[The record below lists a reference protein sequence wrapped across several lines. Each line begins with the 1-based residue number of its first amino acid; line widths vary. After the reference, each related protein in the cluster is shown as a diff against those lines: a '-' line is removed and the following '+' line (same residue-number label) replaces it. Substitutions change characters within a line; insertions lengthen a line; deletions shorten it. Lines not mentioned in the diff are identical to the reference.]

1 MRDHELR
8 EERLKKRFELPP
20 FLKHFATNLNQLA
33 RQDKI
38 PPVFGRDY
46 EMDQVLEILC
56 HRERAN
62 SVLLLGEPGV
72 GKTAIAEG
80 LARRIEF
87 EPEKVPVRLRDCQI
101 VNLQMNTMVAG
112 TMLRGMFEDRI
123 QNVIREIKE
132 RPNLILFIDEV
143 HTMIGA
149 GSALGAP
156 SDAANVFK
164 SVLARGEVRIIGA
177 TTLQRVQGVHP
188 GRRGARAPLPHGA
201 RRASRRSSE
210 TRTILYNLR
219 PRLERNYSV
228 RIKDEA
234 IETALE
240 MSPRYMRHLQLPD
253 KVIGWL
259 DTAAVKAEIGRRWE
273 VTGADVVN
281 VISKIA
287 RIPEDMVFREVTDR
301 FRDIEARLATRVV
314 GQREAIDAVAR
325 RLVLNKG
332 PLKDGFDRPDGVL
345 LFLGPTGVGKTELAK
360 SVAEFLFG
368 DEKKMI
374 RVDMSEYQDG
384 AVAVDKLIGMPRGI
398 VGSERGGVLTNQ
410 LKDNPYSVVL
420 LDEVEKASPSMLNL
434 FLQAFDEGWIT
445 DGRGKR
451 VYLSDAIVIMTSNI
465 GSECFRKLTSPLGFY
480 SKQVGVEQVQ
490 GEITRELERRFSPEF
505 RNRIDEVV
513 IFRPLS
519 KDEVRQITLQQI
531 AKIEKAL
538 ARSGRTLTVT
548 PEALEQLVTDGY
560 SLAYGARFLK
570 RVIES
575 RIKLPISQRWTE
587 GQRLHRRRAR
597 RPGRDRG
604 HQRGRPLRARGDG
617 VRLRSAARPTSS
629 DVGRQFGT
637 TARVARADLVR
648 DVEPL
653 SSVACSASSA
663 FVALATCVPAR
674 RSYRSCSTAI
684 IAAHRVDVVGLRV
697 GAGVEAVVALD
708 HVRELP
714 GEEPHEV
721 ILRAPLQVHDV
732 RAHERGA
739 VIGDRLDRR
748 FELRRLRGEARDD
761 RRHQH
766 AGVDARIAQLADGAQ
781 PLQRMRGAR
790 LERAPR
796 VLVDGRHAHV
806 DRAARARGR
815 APRAGRRRARPSVP
829 W

>member
-1 MRDHELR
+1 VEAAVEDFDIPQNKLAESAERVVERALDEARRRDHALLTNEHVCLAFAQVEWDMFGQVMRDLELNPHEILQALEEHLRLLPNVAGRDLRVAPSTKLLFKLALLHASRSGRHTVEATDLFSAIFEETQGIPVSIIRRHGIEPEALVTRLATRMRDHELR

-33 RQDKI
+33 RQDKV

-46 EMDQVLEILC
+46 EMDQVLEVLC

-177 TTLQRVQGVHP
+177 TTQSEYKEFIQEDEAL
-188 GRRGARAPLPHGA
+188 A
-201 RRASRRSSE
+201 RRFRTVNVLE
-210 TRTILYNLR
+210 PTIEQTRNILYNLR

-240 MSPRYMRHLQLPD
+240 MSPRYMRHLLLPD

-259 DTAAVKAEIGRRWE
+259 DTASVKAEIGRRWE
-273 VTGADVVN
+273 VTAADVVN

-287 RIPEDMVFREVTDR
+287 QIPEDMVFREVTDR
-301 FRDIEARLATRVV
+301 FREMETRLGARVV
-314 GQREAIDAVAR
+314 GQRSAIDAVAR

-360 SVAEFLFG
+360 SVAEYLFG
-368 DEKKMI
+368 DEKKMV

-410 LKDNPYSVVL
+410 LKDSPYCVVL
-420 LDEVEKASPSMLNL
+420 LDEVEKASPTMLNV

-451 VYLSDAIVIMTSNI
+451 VYLSDAIIIMTSNI
-465 GSECFRKLTSPLGFY
+465 GSECFRKLSSPLGFL
-480 SKQVGVEQVQ
+480 SKQVGVEQVH
-490 GEITRELERRFSPEF
+490 GEVTRELERRFSPEF

-513 IFRPLS
+513 IFRPLA
-519 KDEVRQITLQQI
+519 KDEVRQITLHQI
-531 AKIEKAL
+531 AKIEKAMSK
-538 ARSGRTLTVT
+538 SGRTLKVT
-548 PEALEQLVTDGY
+548 AEALEQIVTDGY

-570 RVIES
+570 RVIET

-587 GQRLHRRRAR
+587 G
-597 RPGRDRG
+597 DEY
-604 HQRGRPLRARGDG
+604 
-617 VRLRSAARPTSS
+617 
-629 DVGRQFGT
+629 
-637 TARVARADLVR
+637 TA
-648 DVEPL
+648 E
-653 SSVACSASSA
+653 
-663 FVALATCVPAR
+663 
-674 RSYRSCSTAI
+674 
-684 IAAHRVDVVGLRV
+684 
-697 GAGVEAVVALD
+697 
-708 HVRELP
+708 VRE
-714 GEEPHEV
+714 GRVEIEV
-721 ILRAPLQVHDV
+721 T
-732 RAHERGA
+732 
-739 VIGDRLDRR
+739 
-748 FELRRLRGEARDD
+748 
-761 RRHQH
+761 
-766 AGVDARIAQLADGAQ
+766 
-781 PLQRMRGAR
+781 
-790 LERAPR
+790 
-796 VLVDGRHAHV
+796 
-806 DRAARARGR
+806 RAAGR
-815 APRAGRRRARPSVP
+815 YAELAATA
-829 W
+829 

>member
-1 MRDHELR
+1 VEDFDIPQNKLAESAERVIDRALDEARRRDHALLTNEHVCLGFAQVEWDMFGQVMRDLELNPHEILQALEEHLRLLPSVPGRDLRVAPSTKLLFKLALLHASRSGRHSIEASDLFSAIFEETQGIPVSIIRRHGIEPETLVTRLATRMRDNELR

-33 RQDKI
+33 RQDKV

-87 EPEKVPVRLRDCQI
+87 EPETVPVRLRDCQI

-177 TTLQRVQGVHP
+177 TTSSEYKEFIQEDEAL
-188 GRRGARAPLPHGA
+188 A
-201 RRASRRSSE
+201 RRFRPVQVTEPSIE
-210 TRTILYNLR
+210 QTRTILYNLR

-228 RIKDEA
+228 RIQDEA

-259 DTAAVKAEIGRRWE
+259 DTASVKAEIGRRWE

-281 VISKIA
+281 VISTIA

-301 FRDIEARLATRVV
+301 FRDVEAKLGDRVV

-332 PLKDGFDRPDGVL
+332 PLKDGYDRPDGVL

-384 AVAVDKLIGMPRGI
+384 AVGVDKLIGMPRGI

-420 LDEVEKASPSMLNL
+420 LDEVEKASPGMLNL
-434 FLQAFDEGWIT
+434 FLQAFDEGWVT

-465 GSECFRKLTSPLGFY
+465 GSECFRRLSSPLGFY

-490 GEITRELERRFSPEF
+490 GEITRELERRFTPEF

-513 IFRPLS
+513 IFRPLT
-519 KDEVRQITLQQI
+519 KDEVRRITEQQL
-531 AKIEKAL
+531 AKIVKAL
-538 ARSGRTLTVT
+538 AKSSKALTVT
-548 PEALEQLVTDGY
+548 PDALELLVTEGY

-570 RVIES
+570 RVIEN

-587 GQRLHRRRAR
+587 G
-597 RPGRDRG
+597 
-604 HQRGRPLRARGDG
+604 
-617 VRLRSAARPTSS
+617 
-629 DVGRQFGT
+629 RQF
-637 TARVARADLVR
+637 VAEVR
-648 DVEPL
+648 DGTLEIVV
-653 SSVACSASSA
+653 SGATGRY
-663 FVALATCVPAR
+663 ALAA
-674 RSYRSCSTAI
+674 TA
-684 IAAHRVDVVGLRV
+684 
-697 GAGVEAVVALD
+697 
-708 HVRELP
+708 
-714 GEEPHEV
+714 
-721 ILRAPLQVHDV
+721 
-732 RAHERGA
+732 
-739 VIGDRLDRR
+739 
-748 FELRRLRGEARDD
+748 
-761 RRHQH
+761 
-766 AGVDARIAQLADGAQ
+766 
-781 PLQRMRGAR
+781 
-790 LERAPR
+790 
-796 VLVDGRHAHV
+796 
-806 DRAARARGR
+806 
-815 APRAGRRRARPSVP
+815 
-829 W
+829 